1 MQGMRGEKRMNKA
14 IKERISAL
22 LDGELSEF
30 ETRRVIEEI
39 KDDPHL
45 KQYWSSLVAV
55 REGFKEET
63 LSSIKSDISRDIAN
77 ELGYKTYP
85 EEKISEDESTWS
97 ITKSSYVAASGIIAV
112 IVVLTFNMQ
121 NTISVDMV
129 AEDSFSTQASQRIAQ
144 AIESPEA
151 INLLNTAVQG
161 IEAKL
166 EGLDS
171 SSLGMIQ
178 ANYVVPSSG
187 HKFKVNLSPIS
198 SSYDISTNQ
207 PSKLVYLRTNKGLF
221 VLSISGNIDSKQK
234 AKILRNAA
242 VSFNTNK

>member
-1 MQGMRGEKRMNKA
+1 MREMRGEKRMNKA

-39 KDDPHL
+39 KDDPRL
-45 KQYWSSLVAV
+45 RQYWSSLVTV
-55 REGFKEET
+55 REGFKEES
-63 LSSIKSDISRDIAN
+63 LSFIKSDISKDIAN
-77 ELGYKTYP
+77 ELGYKTHP
-85 EEKISEDESTWS
+85 EEKISKDKSTWS
-97 ITKSSYVAASGIIAV
+97 RTKSSYVAASGIITV
-112 IVVLTFNMQ
+112 MVVLAFNMQ
-121 NTISVDMV
+121 NTILVDAI

-161 IEAKL
+161 IDAKL

-187 HKFKVNLSPIS
+187 NKFKVNLSPIS
-198 SSYDISTNQ
+198 SSYDISANQ

-221 VLSISGNIDSKQK
+221 VLSISGDIDSKQK
-234 AKILRNAA
+234 AKILRNAT
-242 VSFNTNK
+242 VSFNKNK

>member
-1 MQGMRGEKRMNKA
+1 MNKA

-112 IVVLTFNMQ
+112 IMVLAFNMQ
-121 NTISVDMV
+121 DTISVDMV
-129 AEDSFSTQASQRIAQ
+129 AEDSFSTEASQRIAQ

-151 INLLNTAVQG
+151 INLLNMKTRW
-161 IEAKL
+161 L
-166 EGLDS
+166 T
-171 SSLGMIQ
+171 
-178 ANYVVPSSG
+178 
-187 HKFKVNLSPIS
+187 
-198 SSYDISTNQ
+198 DI
-207 PSKLVYLRTNKGLF
+207 
-221 VLSISGNIDSKQK
+221 
-234 AKILRNAA
+234 
-242 VSFNTNK
+242 

>member
-1 MQGMRGEKRMNKA
+1 MNKA

-39 KDDPHL
+39 QDDPHL
-45 KQYWSSLVAV
+45 RQYWSSLVV
-55 REGFKEET
+55 TREGFKEES
-63 LSSIKSDISRDIAN
+63 LSFIENDISKEVAN
-77 ELGYKTYP
+77 ELGYITNKD
-85 EEKISEDESTWS
+85 EEISKDKPVWYTS
-97 ITKSSYVAASGIIAV
+97 KFNYLASSGVFVAL
-112 IVVLTFNMQ
+112 VVLAFNMENNSIE
-121 NTISVDMV
+121 NTL

-161 IEAKL
+161 IDAKL

-171 SSLGMIQ
+171 SSLGIIQ

-187 HKFKVNLSPIS
+187 NKFKVNLSPIS
-198 SSYDISTNQ
+198 SSYDISANQ
-207 PSKLVYLRTNKGLF
+207 ASKLVYLRTNNGLF

-234 AKILRNAA
+234 AKILSNAA
-242 VSFNTNK
+242 VSFNKNK